1 MKRLLTILFIATY
14 SYASAKTYYV
24 APTGGSDMNPGTLT
38 QPWATWQRAFDVAQ
52 AGDTVYFR
60 EGVWYLNP
68 GQTVDLMNKDGAPG
82 KYIHFF
88 NYPGEVPILDGSKI
102 VPPKPAEG
110 QFTYSGGPYIDGS
123 NYIHWKGLTIRNFK
137 MVYERV
143 FVQGIV
149 ATNSNF
155 QIFENIT
162 VQNIEGR
169 GIYYSP
175 WYAPD
180 STYFINVDVHDC
192 GDVLPLNDE
201 LGGWGDGWNAGV
213 EKGSYMLF
221 DGCRAWNNSDDGF
234 NIWGAGLIEMKNCW
248 SFCNGLM
255 KGDGSGFK
263 LNPTED
269 ASYVGLTRV
278 LVNNIA
284 AFNSGNTGCGFNENN
299 IGAMSMTGKI
309 YNNTAYGNNFGFMTG
324 GWIQGDYKVNDYR
337 NNISTASRYGYEVD
351 FNSWSG
357 GQMFYDI
364 ANTWTEGVTFSTSDA
379 DFALTDSTLARNQ
392 LTAARKPDGS
402 LPDITFLKL
411 KSGSDLINAGVDVGL
426 PFSGSAPDIGYA
438 EYIDGTV
445 TPTAPSFVNAVI
457 ENATPARLEMAY
469 NLTLANIAP
478 ATSAF
483 AVKVNSV
490 ARTVSSVAIS
500 GTKVLLTL
508 ASPVVYGD
516 AITVAYTKPAT
527 NPLQTSAGGQAVTL
541 AAQSVTNNVAA
552 PSPVYVSSVIENAT
566 PARLE
571 MAYNLTLANIAPAT
585 SAFAVK
591 VNSVARTV
599 SSVAISGTKVLLTL
613 ASPVVYGDV
622 ITVAYTKPATNPLQ
636 TSAGGQAASLAAQ
649 STINNCSLTPNN
661 QPPQVTITSPAKSL
675 TVVEPATITVE
686 ATANDSDGSITK
698 VEFYNSN
705 TKLGEAT
712 AAPYTYTWKNVLMGT
727 YTIYAIAV
735 DNSGSRTISE
745 AVTVIVEKS
754 AETVNQLPVI
764 DLKYTTRGKS
774 GKPKKNDNIV
784 LTASAYDPDGT
795 ILNVEFK
802 SGDATLAIVAT
813 SPFSYTLQN
822 VDTGTYIITAI
833 ATDNRYAST
842 VSSPLVIDVTATG
855 ESPANIMLS
864 PNPNNGQF
872 VIDIQSDLPEGDK
885 KIKIIDL
892 TGSIVYEDVLAD
904 NENYREFDLSATVP
918 GTYILVISGE
928 RRIIGTKKFIKR

>member
-1 MKRLLTILFIATY
+1 MKKLLTLLFLATY
-14 SYASAKTYYV
+14 TYAFSKTYYV
-24 APTGGSDMNPGTLT
+24 APTGGSDLNPGTIT

-52 AGDTVYFR
+52 AGDTVFFR
-60 EGVWYLNP
+60 GGVWYLKP

-88 NYPGEVPILDGSKI
+88 NYPGEVPILDGSQI
-102 VPPKPAEG
+102 VPPKPASG

-137 MVYERV
+137 MVYDRV

-162 VQNIEGR
+162 VHNIEGR

-248 SFCNGLM
+248 SFGNGLLN
-255 KGDGSGFK
+255 GDGSGYK

-269 ASYVGLTRV
+269 ATYMGLTRV
-278 LVNNIA
+278 LTNNIA

-299 IGAMSMTGKI
+299 IGAVALEGRI
-309 YNNTAYGNNFGFMTG
+309 YNNTSFQNKIGYMTG
-324 GWIQGDYKVNDYR
+324 GFLSGNKKNNDYR
-337 NNISTASRYGYEVD
+337 NNIAYANTVNIDE
-351 FNSWSG
+351 NEWSG
-357 GQMFYDI
+357 GTFVTDI
-364 ANTWTEGVTFSTSDA
+364 NNTWTDGVTFSPDNSDFILLDKTQA
-379 DFALTDSTLARNQ
+379 IAQ
-392 LTAARKPDGS
+392 MTAARKADGS

-411 KSGSDLINAGVDVGL
+411 KTGSDLIDAGVDVGL
-426 PFSGSAPDIGYA
+426 PYSGKAPDIGYS
-438 EYIDGTV
+438 EYIDGVV
-445 TPTAPSFVNAVI
+445 TPSSPVFLSASV
-457 ENATPARLEMAY
+457 ENATPARLEMTY
-469 NLTLANIAP
+469 NLTLANVVP
-478 ATSAF
+478 AATAF
-483 AVKVNSV
+483 TVKVNSV
-490 ARTVSSVAIS
+490 TRTVSSVAIS

-508 ASPVVYGD
+508 ASPVVNGD
-516 AITVAYTKPAT
+516 AVTVAYTKPAT
-527 NPLQTSAGGQAVTL
+527 NPLQTAAGGQAASL

-552 PSPVYVSSVIENAT
+552 PNPVYISSVIENAT

-571 MAYNLTLANIAPAT
+571 MTYNLILANIVPAA

-599 SSVAISGTKVLLTL
+599 SSVTISGTKVLLTL
-613 ASPVVYGDV
+613 SSPVVYGDV
-622 ITVAYTKPATNPLQ
+622 VTVAYTKPASNPLQ
-636 TSAGGQAASLAAQ
+636 TTAGGQAASLAAQ
-649 STINNCSLTPNN
+649 SAINNCSPTAN
-661 QPPQVTITSPAKSL
+661 QPPQVTITSPTKSL
-675 TVVEPATITVE
+675 TVVEPANITVE
-686 ATANDSDGSITK
+686 ATATDTDGTIAR
-698 VEFYNSN
+698 VEFFSST

-712 AAPYTYTWKNVLMGT
+712 TTPYSYTWKNVLAGT
-727 YTIYAIAV
+727 YTLYAIAT
-735 DNSGSRTISE
+735 DNSGSKTISE

-754 AETVNQLPVI
+754 AQTVNQLPVI
-764 DLKYTTRGKS
+764 DVQYTTRGKS
-774 GKPKKNDNIV
+774 GKPKKNDTIV
-784 LTASAYDPDGT
+784 LTATAYDPDGT

-802 SGDATLAIVAT
+802 SGNATLAIDST
-813 SPFSYTLQN
+813 LPFSYTLQD

-833 ATDNRYAST
+833 ATDNRFAST

-855 ESPANIMLS
+855 ENLANILLS
-864 PNPNNGQF
+864 PNPTNGQF
-872 VIDIQSDLPEGDK
+872 VIDIQSGLPEGDK
-885 KIKIIDL
+885 RIKVIDL
-892 TGSIVYEDVLAD
+892 TGNIVYEDVWAD
-904 NENYREFDLSATVP
+904 NETFREFDLSAKVP

-928 RRIIGTKKFIKR
+928 KRIIGTKKFIKR